1 MVKKISQNEFK
12 EAAES
17 EVAVIDFS
25 ATWCGPCQMLAPVLE
40 EVSEQYAGKVSFFNV
55 DVDENPELARQ
66 YQIMNIPAL
75 VVLKKGQKAD
85 MQIGFA
91 PKDAIADF
99 IEKQL

>member
-85 MQIGFA
+85 MQIGLA